1 MKEFALIF
9 RNSANPEAKPSA
21 QQMQQLMTD
30 WMNWMGSVAAQN
42 KLADEGNRLSMS
54 EAKTVRPDNVIT
66 DGPYTEI
73 KEFINGYIIVRT
85 ADINEAVLIAQQCPI
100 LGIGGN
106 VEVRAIVT
114 PNDNS

>member
-9 RNSANPEAKPSA
+9 RNSATEARPSA

-30 WMNWMGSVAAQN
+30 WMSWMGSVAAQN
-42 KLADEGNRLSMS
+42 QLADEGNRLSMS
-54 EAKTVRPDNVIT
+54 EAKTVRPGNLVT

-85 ADINEAVLIAQQCPI
+85 ADIDEAVQIAQQCPI